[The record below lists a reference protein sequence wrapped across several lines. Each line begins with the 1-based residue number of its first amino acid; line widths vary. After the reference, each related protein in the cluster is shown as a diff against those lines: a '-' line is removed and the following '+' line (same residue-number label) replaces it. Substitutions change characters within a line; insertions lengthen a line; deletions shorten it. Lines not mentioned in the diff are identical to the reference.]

1 MKEANFSLQ
10 KKFED
15 ALNDCETHLKQMDD
29 LEMKVKF
36 LEEKDKSKENYL
48 KKKDDLIKALEEE
61 KREVK
66 NEFLATEKKVK

>member
-36 LEEKDKSKENYL
+36 FEEKDKSKEN
-48 KKKDDLIKALEEE
+48 
-61 KREVK
+61 
-66 NEFLATEKKVK
+66 